1 MADRVR
7 KVNYCYIT
15 VPSRAGAG
23 ARILSALKSARINML
38 AFCGFPAGGGK
49 AQLDVVA
56 ENIGAVRRVAAK
68 NGWTVSAGK
77 KAFLVQ
83 GSDRV
88 GALEGHLQRLAD
100 AGISVTASCAV
111 AGGGGRYGMVLWVK
125 PRDFN
130 RAAKALRVK

>member
-1 MADRVR
+1 MADRVQ

-15 VPSRAGAG
+15 AGSRAGTG
-23 ARILSALKSARINML
+23 AKVLTALKKADIDML
-38 AFCGFPAGGGK
+38 AFCGFPVGGGK
-49 AQLDVVA
+49 AQLDIIA

-68 NGWTVSAGK
+68 NGWTVSPSK

-88 GALEGHLQRLAD
+88 GALRNHLRSLAD

-111 AGGGGRYGMVLWVK
+111 ASGDGRYGMIVWVK
-125 PRDFN
+125 PRDYN
-130 RAAKALRVK
+130 RAAKALGAK